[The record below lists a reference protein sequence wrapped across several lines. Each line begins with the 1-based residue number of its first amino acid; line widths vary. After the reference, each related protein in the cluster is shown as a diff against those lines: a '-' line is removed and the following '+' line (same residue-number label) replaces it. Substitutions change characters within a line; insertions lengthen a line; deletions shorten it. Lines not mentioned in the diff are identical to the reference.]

1 MNIYQR
7 LNTIREKVAYIRK
20 DKKVENYTAVS
31 HDAVVAET
39 RQWFIEVGV
48 IILPSVMSSAMIDT
62 GCKSQKGNPLYRYE
76 GRFIVRFQNCDD
88 PLDFASV
95 EVDAHAN
102 DYGDKAPGKAITY
115 ATKSAI
121 LKVLFLE
128 TGDNDE
134 ARTTLNM
141 APGDEVGS
149 DDLAVMIQAIKD
161 AKTLDSLLEVYAA
174 AYARA
179 EKDKDAKDAIVK
191 AKNERQIFLKGA
203 SRLAGG
209 LK

>member
-88 PLDFASV
+88 PLDFTSV

-149 DDLAVMIQAIKD
+149 DDLAAMIQAIKD
-161 AKTLDSLLEVYAA
+161 AKTLGSLLEVYAA
-174 AYARA
+174 AYAHA
-179 EKDKDAKDAIVK
+179 EKDKGAKDAIVK